1 MFGAIA
7 KSYFAEKL
15 GVDRKRIVVVSIMPC
30 LAKKY
35 EASRP
40 EFAVDGNPDVD
51 ISIYTRE
58 LARLIRYAN
67 INAEL
72 PDSDFDRPLGESTG
86 AGVIFGTTGG
96 VIEAACRTAYE
107 LYTKK
112 TLPKIDFEEL
122 RGLEGIRSAT
132 IDFDGTPIKI
142 GIAPFHRGR
151 MEVLRKRAAALYQED
166 RSKTLRKSHEN
177 PYIQALYAD
186 YLGEPCGPR
195 AHKLLH
201 THYFDRKEA
210 INMFTQEN
218 QEG

>member
-1 MFGAIA
+1 MLRDVRENRRACNHVVRGLDGKL
-7 KSYFAEKL
+7 KS
-15 GVDRKRIVVVSIMPC
+15 G
-30 LAKKY
+30 
-35 EASRP
+35 EAS
-40 EFAVDGNPDVD
+40 
-51 ISIYTRE
+51 Y
-58 LARLIRYAN
+58 
-67 INAEL
+67 
-72 PDSDFDRPLGESTG
+72 DFVEVMACP
-86 AGVIFGTTGG
+86 GG
-96 VIEAACRTAYE
+96 C
-107 LYTKK
+107 
-112 TLPKIDFEEL
+112 
-122 RGLEGIRSAT
+122 
-132 IDFDGTPIKI
+132 I
-142 GIAPFHRGR
+142 GGGGQPFHRGR